1 MIDENK
7 RTKIRDYLEKKLG
20 HAIADRRINAIEVNP
35 PYHGQPRRLIEVGKS
50 TKADVVRILGAPTD
64 IIFCNREHD
73 PLRVFA
79 YEYVYKVSKTT
90 GFTIIIVTFL
100 NSDAKRDHV
109 LVFFDENGV
118 VSGVGTSLDAEKA
131 SYEFPFGD

>member
-1 MIDENK
+1 MAVVMRRFGILLLLTLLLPGCLFSRKKDEVPV
-7 RTKIRDYLEKKLG
+7 DPEG
-20 HAIADRRINAIEVNP
+20 IA
-35 PYHGQPRRLIEVGKS
+35 LIEVGKS

-64 IIFCNREHD
+64 IIFSNREHD

-90 GFTIIIVTFL
+90 GFTIIILTFL
-100 NSDAKRDHV
+100 NSDTKRDHV

-118 VSGVGTSLDAEKA
+118 VSGIGSSLDAEKA